1 MSIWLYSGT
10 PGSGKSF
17 HAAKDIVRRLR
28 KGGGLICNFPVN
40 ESFVP
45 AKRLRAH
52 VEYWDNSELTAE
64 RLVAYALERHEIG
77 REGQTLVVIDECQI
91 IFNCRDF
98 GRKDRNAW
106 VTFFAQHRKLGFNVI
121 LISQSDRMLDR
132 QIRSLIETEV
142 RHRKLN
148 NYGLGGM
155 FLTLFSFGRTWFI
168 AIDYW
173 YGGNKLKLGQTVFP
187 YRKCYSEVYDSYKLF
202 SDMVTAGGDVCAGGD
217 RASGGAPGNGVPAAA
232 DQEQKQALVLSL
244 ISVLR
249 VRQRELAVLPAP
261 GRLSVLR
268 RLLAWFRRKKQGG
281 GDLHDRR

>member
-17 HAAKDIVRRLR
+17 HAAKDIVRWMKRDR
-28 KGGGLICNFPVN
+28 GLIRNFPVN

-45 AKRLRAH
+45 AKKLKAH

-64 RLVAYALERHEIG
+64 RLVAYALEHHKIG
-77 REGQTLVVIDECQI
+77 KEGQTLVVIDECQI

-121 LISQSDRMLDR
+121 LITQSDRMIDR
-132 QIRSLIETEV
+132 QIRSLVEEEV

-148 NYGLGGM
+148 NYGFGGIILSL
-155 FLTLFSFGRTWFI
+155 LTFGRTWFI

-187 YRKCYSEVYDSYKLF
+187 FRKRYSEVYDSYKLF
-202 SDMVTAGGDVCAGGD
+202 SDMVTAGGDVCAGGK
-217 RASGGAPGNGVPAAA
+217 RASGGAPGNGVAAED
-232 DQEQKQALVLSL
+232 DQEQKQTLVLSL

-249 VRQRELAVLPAP
+249 TRQRELAVLPAP
-261 GRLSVLR
+261 RQPSVLAQWWRKLR
-268 RLLAWFRRKKQGG
+268 RW
-281 GDLHDRR
+281 

>member
-1 MSIWLYSGT
+1 MSIQLYTGT

-17 HAAKDIVRRLR
+17 HAAKDIVRWMKRDR
-28 KGGGLICNFPVN
+28 GLICNFPVN
-40 ESFVP
+40 EGFVGN
-45 AKRLRAH
+45 KLKAH

-64 RLVAYALERHEIG
+64 RLVAYALERHKIG
-77 REGQTLVVIDECQI
+77 KEGQTLVVIDECQI

-121 LISQSDRMLDR
+121 LITQSDRMLDR
-132 QIRSLIETEV
+132 QIRSLVEEEI

-148 NYGLGGM
+148 NYGFGGGM
-155 FLTLFSFGRTWFI
+155 LSLLTLGRTWFI
-168 AIDYW
+168 AIQYW
-173 YGGNKLKLGQTVFP
+173 YGGNRLKLGQTVFP
-187 YRKCYSEVYDSYKLF
+187 YRKRYSEVYDSYKLF

-217 RASGGAPGNGVPAAA
+217 RVSGGAPGNGVAAA
-232 DQEQKQALVLSL
+232 DDREQKRQLVLAM

-261 GRLSVLR
+261 RQPFILVRLWRELVLKVKRLR
-268 RLLAWFRRKKQGG
+268 RQKK
-281 GDLHDRR
+281 H